1 LQRVGA
7 LLYAALVVAA
17 PIAGSSGDPDPL
29 IPDLIFDEAQPQIPP
44 FWISARA
51 ALDSSGQLR
60 NDYLGHLQFHW
71 DLMSDR
77 GEIARRGCLEQG
89 PAYPDTQPHQVP
101 VTSLAKLREFALAVV
116 RGTVAGS
123 EPGFYH
129 RQAGVLLRLDPIE
142 VIAGD
147 ITAANAPLFIYYPNA
162 RFTIGSY
169 SFCKVD
175 PRATH
180 EPLPGDQL
188 LVFVRTGAGGAERRL
203 IGPLVDDV
211 FFETR
216 DGALIVPQPLRD
228 DPPVAFARSLDDIV
242 AAVAPNGGG
251 R

>member
-1 LQRVGA
+1 VGA

-44 FWISARA
+44 YWVAARV
-51 ALDSSGQLR
+51 ALDSAGRLR
-60 NDYLGHLQFHW
+60 SDYLGQLQFHW
-71 DLMSDR
+71 DLMTSR

-89 PAYPDTQPHQVP
+89 PVYGESLPHQVP
-101 VTSLAKLREFALAVV
+101 VSSLAKLHEFSLAIV

-123 EPGFYH
+123 KTGFMSEH
-129 RQAGVLLRLDPIE
+129 AGVLLRLDPVE

-147 ITAANAPLFIYYPNA
+147 ITATDAPLFIYYPNA

-180 EPLPGDQL
+180 EPSPGDQV
-188 LVFVRTGAGGAERRL
+188 LVFSRTAVGGPERRL
-203 IGPLVDDV
+203 VGFIPDDL

-216 DGALIVPQPLRD
+216 DGALIVPKPLRD
-228 DPPVAFARSLDDIV
+228 DPPVAFARSLDDLV
-242 AAVAPNGGG
+242 AAMSTQGGG